1 MRSYNQYCGLAKA
14 LDAIGDRWALLIVRE
29 LLIRGRCRYTDL
41 KNGLP
46 GIASNML
53 AARLGDLE
61 SADVIRREESP
72 PPVATT
78 LFELTPRGQE
88 LEVIVQQL
96 GRWGAPR
103 LESTTKTDAF
113 LSHWM
118 VLPARRHLS
127 DHMPKR
133 PPEVIELRTGDEPV
147 VVEVAKGSVQ
157 VRAGAVRTPNAVVT
171 GSPRLVLAVLK
182 GDIDLAQARS
192 KGLQYKGDPQTLR
205 RVQPLAVKRRVPV

>member
-1 MRSYNQYCGLAKA
+1 
-14 LDAIGDRWALLIVRE
+14 
-29 LLIRGRCRYTDL
+29 
-41 KNGLP
+41 
-46 GIASNML
+46 
-53 AARLGDLE
+53 
-61 SADVIRREESP
+61 
-72 PPVATT
+72 
-78 LFELTPRGQE
+78 
-88 LEVIVQQL
+88 
-96 GRWGAPR
+96 
-103 LESTTKTDAF
+103 
-113 LSHWM
+113 M

-205 RVQPLAVKRRVPV
+205 RVQPLAVKRRVPGAGALPNNWLARTDGREGMRRISSHIPHPREIGEDIRPRGISVKWQAVAN